1 MRTKISLA
9 CLAAVTVLPLSLVGC
24 SVDVVDDSGSS
35 GSNVSPADSSSVT
48 ADDAET
54 ETADDADTETFD
66 DETDVDSDVDLGLSR
81 DELSAM
87 VTRTERC
94 DGELTLL
101 DNGMSTRVDGDCDVL
116 TLNTTGSQI
125 VADDVTTLQLIG
137 DGNVVIAGA
146 VETLLVNGEGNIVV
160 WTGDTPAVTD
170 VGSTNVLKAE

>member
-66 DETDVDSDVDLGLSR
+66 DETDVDPALKYPVD
-81 DELSAM
+81 
-87 VTRTERC
+87 
-94 DGELTLL
+94 
-101 DNGMSTRVDGDCDVL
+101 
-116 TLNTTGSQI
+116 
-125 VADDVTTLQLIG
+125 DDV
-137 DGNVVIAGA
+137 VVG
-146 VETLLVNGEGNIVV
+146 LV
-160 WTGDTPAVTD
+160 DKDFD
-170 VGSTNVLKAE
+170 VGIRLLELAEQSRQQPQR